1 MSQQLPLDELTLTLA
16 RIKGLLLTEEKVDR
30 AVQLLAEGI
39 RDAFPGSAGAGVSLI
54 DGQGNRTSA
63 GATDPLVIE
72 GDQSQYRLGQG
83 PCLSA
88 WATERTVI
96 VDDAGTDQR
105 WPQWAEAAVQ
115 LSISSVI
122 SVPLV
127 RGSRC
132 LGAMK
137 LYAAAP
143 GAYGQATARS
153 LEKLAGSAAI
163 LLDNIQTSETPK
175 RFSDGLVHALNS
187 RDAISRAQGYLMGQ
201 RGLTEEEAIRE
212 LLLLSQESMQSLA
225 SVSTG
230 ILTGGRKEGTYDG
243 SRE

>member
-1 MSQQLPLDELTLTLA
+1 MSQQLPFDELTLTLA

-54 DGQGNRTSA
+54 DEQGNRTSA
-63 GATDPLVIE
+63 GATDPLVIQ
-72 GDQSQYRLGQG
+72 GDQSQYRLGEG

-88 WATERTVI
+88 WATESTVI
-96 VDDAGTDQR
+96 VDDAGTDDR
-105 WPQWAEAAVQ
+105 WPQWAEEARE
-115 LSISSVI
+115 LSIASVI

-127 RGSRC
+127 RGTRC

-143 GAYGQATARS
+143 GAYGQTTARS
-153 LEKLAGSAAI
+153 LKKLAESAAI
-163 LLDNIQTSETPK
+163 LLDNIQTSETP
-175 RFSDGLVHALNS
+175 RRLSEGLVGALTS

-201 RGLTEEEAIRE
+201 RGMTEEDAVRE
-212 LLLLSQESMQSLA
+212 LLNLSQESQESLA
-225 SVSTG
+225 SVSAE
-230 ILTGGRKEGTYDG
+230 ILRGGRKEGSYD
-243 SRE
+243 RT